1 MEVAWLISLLN
12 HHLIVIYRCT
22 SVVFHDGKKSTNC
35 VIKIAKTSQL
45 KRYIYNISI
54 NYTVNSSFVSL

>member
-1 MEVAWLISLLN
+1 MEVALLISLLN
-12 HHLIVIYRCT
+12 HHLIVIYRCI

-35 VIKIAKTSQL
+35 VIKIAKTSLL
-45 KRYIYNISI
+45 KRYTYNINI

>member
-1 MEVAWLISLLN
+1 M
-12 HHLIVIYRCT
+12 
-22 SVVFHDGKKSTNC
+22 VFHDGKKSTNC

-45 KRYIYNISI
+45 KRYTYNINI